1 MTDFYCVK
9 CNSDREQDCHCYDD
23 DYVPPPS
30 PRKVL
35 SDQAIHDLWGIGFT
49 IVPRVDSAKVYDLA
63 AGAAP
68 SGMAYQWNADRETKG
83 WKNVPASR
91 HPGLF
96 TPYCVSGDIEVGGL
110 WLMERPKAEVDAFH
124 AASHAKARKNVDDWY
139 ARTGS
144 AGFTGGVTVLTEGSS
159 GREAEVAQIGG
170 GESSRTKIPMDLFD
184 HLPALL
190 AERDKILEEKIKICA
205 PLPISNLLLGSFRKT
220 AMRIAI
226 YNVRYAIKKAAKK
239 AAKERAQHDQSTD
252 GRTGD
257 AEPSAGNE
265 AQAGAAEGRQGAG

>member
-1 MTDFYCVK
+1 MMTDFYCVK
-9 CNSDREQDCHCYDD
+9 CDSDREQDCHCYDD

-68 SGMAYQWNADRETKG
+68 SGMAYQWNNVVSDPS

-96 TPYCVSGDIEVGGL
+96 TPYCVSGDIEVNGL

-124 AASHAKARKNVDDWY
+124 AAAHAKARKNVDDWY
-139 ARTGS
+139 ARTGA

-159 GREAEVAQIGG
+159 GREAEVAEIGG

-190 AERDKILEEKIKICA
+190 AERDRLKVCGGEINDCMAQAIDNIRAKIA
-205 PLPISNLLLGSFRKT
+205 N
-220 AMRIAI
+220 
-226 YNVRYAIKKAAKK
+226 
-239 AAKERAQHDQSTD
+239 ERAQHDQSTD

-265 AQAGAAEGRQGAG
+265 AQAGASEGRQGTR